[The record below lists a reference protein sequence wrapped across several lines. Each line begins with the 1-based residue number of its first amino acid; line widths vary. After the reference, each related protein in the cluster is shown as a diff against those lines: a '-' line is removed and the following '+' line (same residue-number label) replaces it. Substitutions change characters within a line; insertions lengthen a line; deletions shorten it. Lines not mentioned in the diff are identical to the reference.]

1 MQVSIESGE
10 GLERRMTVELPAER
24 VDQEIDK
31 RLQRIAKTAKMAGF
45 RPGKVPMSV
54 VRRHYSD
61 QVRQEVFGELVQS
74 SYFEALSHEKL
85 QPAGNPTIEPLDKDP
100 GEGMAYTAV
109 FEVMPEIQLS
119 DLSGVTIKRPG
130 VEVTDQDLQ
139 QMIEKLR
146 KQRMTWGE
154 VERSAED
161 GDQVTINFKG
171 FIDDEAFAGGSADDV
186 PLVLGSGSMIEGFE
200 EGLIGAAAGDTR
212 SLELKFPDE
221 YRVADLAGKAAR
233 FEVEI
238 IKVSEPVLPEVDEE
252 FAKAFGVAE
261 GGMEAFEKEI
271 RSNMEREAEGK
282 VREAVKQQAMDA
294 LLEQNSIEIPQAMV
308 KQEAQALLEQT
319 RANLAQGG
327 HKSNMELPVD
337 LFEDQA
343 KRRVSLGLLIA
354 EVVKANEIKLDEER
368 VRARVEEVAQSYEQ
382 PQEVI
387 DYYYANQQQLA
398 AMQNLVI
405 EEQVVDW
412 VLEQAQV
419 EDDPTSFDALMNPSE
434 EKSQ

>member
-1 MQVSIESGE
+1 
-10 GLERRMTVELPAER
+10 MTVELPAER

-85 QPAGNPTIEPLDKDP
+85 QPAGNPTIEPLEKDP

-109 FEVMPEIQLS
+109 FEVMPEIKLS
-119 DLSGVTIKRPG
+119 DLSGVSIKRPK

-146 KQRMTWGE
+146 KQRITWGE
-154 VERSAED
+154 VERAAEN

-171 FIDDEAFAGGSADDV
+171 FIDDEAFPGGSADDV

-200 EGLIGAAAGDTR
+200 DGLIGAAAGDSR

-221 YRVADLAGKAAR
+221 YRVANLAGKPAR
-233 FEVEI
+233 FEVEVT
-238 IKVSEPVLPEVDEE
+238 KVSEPVLPEVDEE

-271 RSNMEREAEGK
+271 RSNMEREADGK
-282 VREAVKQQAMDA
+282 VRNALKQQAMDA

-319 RANLAQGG
+319 RANLAQSG

-387 DYYYANQQQLA
+387 DYYYSNQQQLA
-398 AMQNLVI
+398 ALQNLVM

-419 EDDPTSFDALMNPSE
+419 EDEPTSFDALMNPPE